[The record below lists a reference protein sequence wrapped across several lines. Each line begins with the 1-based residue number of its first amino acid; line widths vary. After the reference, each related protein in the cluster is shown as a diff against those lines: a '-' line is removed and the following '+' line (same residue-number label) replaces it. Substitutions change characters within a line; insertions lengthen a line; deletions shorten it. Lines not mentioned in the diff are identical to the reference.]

1 MQQSTPAMQLFNPS
15 DPAFIADPYPAY
27 RMLREHAPVWK
38 SPLGM
43 WILTRYEDIAN
54 VLKDSSFIHDFE
66 GEISDPRNRRAV
78 KDEPV
83 TKNLGQSML
92 VRDPPDHT
100 RLRNL
105 VVRAFTARRVE
116 EMRPRIQKIVDDLLD
131 RVVPLKTM
139 DVIEDFAHKLPV
151 IVICDMLGIPEDERG
166 PFLTGYRISGR
177 SIDPTPMSREEIQ
190 EANAGVLRTQDYF
203 KGLFER
209 RRSSPGNDLIT
220 ALLQVR
226 DEQDGRLS
234 DDELCANISL
244 LFAAGHET
252 TANLIGNGMLA
263 LQRNPEQWALLIA
276 DPSLSAG
283 MIDELLRYDSSV
295 QLTTRKASQDV
306 TVGGQTIQR
315 GDGVLCLL
323 GAANRDPAIYA
334 APEKLDITR
343 RNIRPLSFGGG
354 IHFCLGAQLAR
365 MEAEIAFHALAIRL
379 PLLRIDDVVN
389 PEWRPTITLRRL
401 VKLPAHW

>member
-1 MQQSTPAMQLFNPS
+1 MQTSASAMPLFNPS

-27 RMLREHAPVWK
+27 RMLRDNAPVWK

-43 WILTRYEDIAN
+43 WILTRYDDIAN
-54 VLKDSSFIHDFE
+54 VLKNPSFIHDYD

-83 TKNLGQSML
+83 VKNLGLSML

-100 RLRNL
+100 RLRTL

-116 EMRPRIQKIVDDLLD
+116 EMRPQIQKIVDNLLD
-131 RVVPLKTM
+131 TVIPLKKM

-177 SIDPTPMSREEIQ
+177 SIDPTPMSMDEIK

-209 RRSSPGNDLIT
+209 RRSNLGNDLIT

-263 LQRNPEQWALLIA
+263 LQRNPDQWAMLTA
-276 DPSLSAG
+276 DPSLAAG
-283 MIDELLRYDSSV
+283 MVDELLRYDSSV

-306 TVGGQTIQR
+306 AVGAHTISR
-315 GDGVLCLL
+315 GDVVLCLL
-323 GAANRDPAIYA
+323 GAANRDPQIYA
-334 APEKLDITR
+334 SPEQLDITR

-365 MEAEIAFHALAIRL
+365 MEAEIAFHALATRV
-379 PLLRIDDVVN
+379 PQLRVDDIAN